1 MYPMLNTLPSLPRA
15 QQPPFLS
22 VLTELATSNPHLF
35 RPHIP
40 ALLTFLPSLLI
51 PAVDAGPTPTVA
63 RPNPGGG
70 STFAFPPVAQSSNG
84 DEREGTGEEDE
95 VRKAA
100 LEFMT
105 TFNEPKPAMLKGIEG
120 WVNNVVRG
128 CLEGTSEIPE
138 DATET

>member
-1 MYPMLNTLPSLPRA
+1 MYPILDTLPFLLRA

-95 VRKAA
+95 VRQAA

-105 TFNEPKPAMLKGIEG
+105 MLSEPKRVMLKSVEASSSASLSRA
-120 WVNNVVRG
+120 WR
-128 CLEGTSEIPE
+128 T
-138 DATET
+138 